1 MTRYT
6 PRKECPFGTSNP
18 SIDPPSGLC
27 NTCGYDHAAFHS
39 YYNTAEDQR
48 KWYCDQLVYG
58 INICHQFNANTSL
71 EEAIRI
77 ANRGGRDSMIQGCLL
92 LLLMALVFGGA
103 IVAKRDK
110 NTEVRVEKDD

>member
-1 MTRYT
+1 MARYT
-6 PRKECPFGTSNP
+6 PLKECPFGSSNP
-18 SIDPPSGLC
+18 PSDPPSGLC

-58 INICHQFNANTSL
+58 INICHQFNSNTAL

-77 ANRGGRDSMIQGCLL
+77 ANKNGRNSMIGGGLL
-92 LLLMALVFGGA
+92 LLFMALVFGGA
-103 IVAKRDK
+103 IASKHS
-110 NTEVRVEKDD
+110 TEVRVEKDE